1 MKLIYY
7 SLTTLWHNKATT
19 AIKVVSFAL
28 GLGICIIL
36 FTRIAYDLSYDTCLN
51 GYENLYQLKTDYKTA
66 GNESGQIAECYGG
79 LAGALLRGVARHR
92 RVGHYRQG
100 FRRRLILDS

>member
-79 LAGALLRGVARHR
+79 LAGALL
-92 RVGHYRQG
+92 
-100 FRRRLILDS
+100 